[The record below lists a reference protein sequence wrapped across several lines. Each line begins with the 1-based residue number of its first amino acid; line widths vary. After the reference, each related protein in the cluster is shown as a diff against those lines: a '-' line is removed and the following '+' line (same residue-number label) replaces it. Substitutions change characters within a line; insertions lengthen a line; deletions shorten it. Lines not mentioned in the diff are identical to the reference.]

1 MAAASL
7 IKYMEPQTVRV
18 IVSVLLDLDPK
29 PNLNLIVLFKRSYTY
44 ILTVFS
50 SLRWTRGIKNLK
62 FSRSSPLDYRGI
74 ITHYAAEKQNG

>member
-1 MAAASL
+1 MAVASL

-29 PNLNLIVLFKRSYTY
+29 PNLNLIVLFKWSYTY

-50 SLRWTRGIKNLK
+50 SLRWTRRIKNLK
-62 FSRSSPLDYRGI
+62 FSRSSPLDYQGI
-74 ITHYAAEKQNG
+74 ITHCAAKKQNG

>member
-29 PNLNLIVLFKRSYTY
+29 PNLNLIVLFKQSYTY
-44 ILTVFS
+44 ISTIFS
-50 SLRWTRGIKNLK
+50 SLR
-62 FSRSSPLDYRGI
+62 
-74 ITHYAAEKQNG
+74 